1 MSVHLRQSRSSLRVR
16 EATANEY
23 CTTHNSLFLVLAE
36 KFLIVATGGTFDE
49 IHIGHIVLLAKAFQ
63 VGKKV
68 IIGVSSDKFAANR
81 GKQLNHNFEVRIAN
95 LKNMIKKEFGNVNYE
110 IAKLDG
116 DFGPAVTTGDVEA
129 LVTSTET
136 QSKGKLL
143 NEMRA
148 KIGVKPVKVIT
159 VELVKAEDG
168 STISSTR
175 IRIGEI
181 DRQGRRLL
189 PRRSSKDPTPRI
201 KAGEQ

>member
-1 MSVHLRQSRSSLRVR
+1 M
-16 EATANEY
+16 T
-23 CTTHNSLFLVLAE
+23 E

-49 IHIGHIVLLAKAFQ
+49 LHIGHIALLAKAFQ

-68 IIGVSSDKFAANR
+68 IIGISSDSFAANR
-81 GKQLNHNFEVRIAN
+81 GKQLNHNFEVRSAN

-148 KIGVKPVKVIT
+148 KIGVRPVKVVT

-175 IRIGEI
+175 LRIGEI
-181 DRQGRRLL
+181 DRQGRRLS

-201 KAGEQ
+201 KAGER

>member
-1 MSVHLRQSRSSLRVR
+1 M
-16 EATANEY
+16 T
-23 CTTHNSLFLVLAE
+23 E

-49 IHIGHIVLLAKAFQ
+49 LHIGHIALLAKAFQ

-68 IIGVSSDKFAANR
+68 IIGISSDSFAANR

-201 KAGEQ
+201 KAGER

>member
-1 MSVHLRQSRSSLRVR
+1 L
-16 EATANEY
+16 T
-23 CTTHNSLFLVLAE
+23 E

-49 IHIGHIVLLAKAFQ
+49 LHIGHIALLAKAFQ

-68 IIGVSSDKFAANR
+68 IIGISSDSFAANR

-201 KAGEQ
+201 KAGER

>member
-1 MSVHLRQSRSSLRVR
+1 LK
-16 EATANEY
+16 
-23 CTTHNSLFLVLAE
+23 E

-49 IHIGHIVLLAKAFQ
+49 IHIGHIALLAKAFQ

-81 GKQLNHNFEVRIAN
+81 GKKLNHNFEARIAN
-95 LKNMIKKEFGNVNYE
+95 LKNLIKKEFGNVNYE

-129 LVTSTET
+129 LVTSSET
-136 QSKGKLL
+136 QSKGKVL
-143 NEMRA
+143 NDMRA
-148 KIGVKPVKVIT
+148 KIGVKPVKIVT

-175 IRIGEI
+175 IRTGEI
-181 DRQGRRLL
+181 DRQGRLL
-189 PRRSSKDPTPRI
+189 PRRRSP
-201 KAGEQ
+201 KAILHELRPANGEE

>member
-1 MSVHLRQSRSSLRVR
+1 LK
-16 EATANEY
+16 
-23 CTTHNSLFLVLAE
+23 E

-49 IHIGHIVLLAKAFQ
+49 IHIGHIALLAKAFQ

-81 GKQLNHNFEVRIAN
+81 GKKLNHNFEARIAN

-129 LVTSTET
+129 LVTSSET

-143 NEMRA
+143 NDMRA
-148 KIGVKPVKVIT
+148 KIGVKPVKVVT

-175 IRIGEI
+175 IRTGEI
-181 DRQGRRLL
+181 DRQGRLL
-189 PRRSSKDPTPRI
+189 PRRRSP
-201 KAGEQ
+201 KAILHELRPANGEE